1 MPFGKIYKNVHFI
14 RRYAKTLVFSCCIS
28 VGSTGHR
35 TRTAEN
41 KGNQINR
48 ERLITVSCLSF
59 TALVVKRC
67 MWINWL
73 FTAETEVIKSESVG
87 KLVTETAA
95 GTSVPLL
102 ADDSRASRSNSR
114 SAQKTKHEFC
124 LKNLLERPQSTDEP
138 AVSAAGTSRLL
149 LRGGL
154 PVSSPRPAAGRGPSA
169 PPQPPPA
176 SSPRPAR
183 PGPARRCEPPR
194 TATWRGTAGR
204 APRYLPPKGLLAAL
218 GGSPTAPPCP
228 GAVAGVGVRGA
239 SSPRLHYVTRSA
251 AAVEGEV

>member
-1 MPFGKIYKNVHFI
+1 
-14 RRYAKTLVFSCCIS
+14 
-28 VGSTGHR
+28 
-35 TRTAEN
+35 
-41 KGNQINR
+41 
-48 ERLITVSCLSF
+48 
-59 TALVVKRC
+59 

-124 LKNLLERPQSTDEP
+124 LKKLLERPQSTDEP

>member
-1 MPFGKIYKNVHFI
+1 
-14 RRYAKTLVFSCCIS
+14 
-28 VGSTGHR
+28 
-35 TRTAEN
+35 
-41 KGNQINR
+41 
-48 ERLITVSCLSF
+48 
-59 TALVVKRC
+59 

-73 FTAETEVIKSESVG
+73 FTAETAVIKSESVG
-87 KLVTETAA
+87 KLVTETDA

-102 ADDSRASRSNSR
+102 ADDSRASRNNSR
-114 SAQKTKHEFC
+114 PAQKTKHEFC
-124 LKNLLERPQSTDEP
+124 LKNRLERPQSTDEP

-183 PGPARRCEPPR
+183 PGPARRWEPPR

-204 APRYLPPKGLLAAL
+204 APRYLPPGEAQGSARCLGRLPHRPPVPWCSGGRRLRTGRGGCEGSQLPAPAL
-218 GGSPTAPPCP
+218 CDPLGS
-228 GAVAGVGVRGA
+228 
-239 SSPRLHYVTRSA
+239 
-251 AAVEGEV
+251 AVEGEVPALGILGLTAFQIKDDQDLDDNAWPKFFQMAPDLGSISAD